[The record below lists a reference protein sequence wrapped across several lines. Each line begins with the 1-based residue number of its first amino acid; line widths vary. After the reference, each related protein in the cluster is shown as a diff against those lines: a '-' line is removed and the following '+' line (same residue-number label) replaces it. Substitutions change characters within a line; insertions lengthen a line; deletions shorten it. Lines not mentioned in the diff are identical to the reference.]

1 MIEQRIHVS
10 ARDELFGRGDG
21 GLTLTLLL
29 PELKDASK
37 KERQQAFATFLNDLD
52 TFEKNGME
60 IRHSFALDEAGVHVS
75 YTLRL
80 SCLT

>member
-1 MIEQRIHVS
+1 MIEQGIYVS

-37 KERQQAFATFLNDLD
+37 KRKA
-52 TFEKNGME
+52 
-60 IRHSFALDEAGVHVS
+60 AGLC
-75 YTLRL
+75 YL
-80 SCLT
+80 SE